1 MAGFV
6 FELEA
11 VLEQRRREEETH
23 QRAVAE
29 LERERIA
36 LEDEIAERRERIRAE
51 HEALRT
57 ELGRVREGEADTVF
71 GGVNVSDLRLQA
83 HASLTEIARAE
94 ASVRTL
100 AGLCERLDTARLGLL
115 EAMTRR
121 RALEVL
127 RERWYEAWKLEGVR
141 RENADADD
149 LTVLRAG
156 RDAEERAAWAGG
168 RGSAEGSDAA

>member
-1 MAGFV
+1 MVRFV

-36 LEDEIAERRERIRAE
+36 LEDEIAERRERIRGE

-57 ELGRVREGEADTVF
+57 ELGRVREGDTVF

-127 RERWYEAWKLEGVR
+127 RERRYEAWKLEGVR
-141 RENADADD
+141 RENAEADD